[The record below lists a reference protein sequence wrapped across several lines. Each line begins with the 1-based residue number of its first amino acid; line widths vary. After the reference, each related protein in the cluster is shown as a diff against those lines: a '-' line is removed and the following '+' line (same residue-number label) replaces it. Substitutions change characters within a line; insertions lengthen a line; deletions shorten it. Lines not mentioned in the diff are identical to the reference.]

1 MNETDR
7 DRLFEEGLSTYA
19 AGDHYE
25 AHEKWEELWNE
36 EDDDAERLFL
46 QALIQLASAVHKLL
60 HDVEPRGALR
70 LLDRALEKTAGLGAT
85 HHGIALSA
93 LREEIARFRKEAER
107 AVTAGVRSLDPSLIP
122 RIHRA
127 GERDPAGRQG

>member
-1 MNETDR
+1 MDTADR

-19 AGDHYE
+19 SGDHYE

-36 EDDDAERLFL
+36 EDDDDERLFL

-70 LLDRALEKTAGLGAT
+70 LLDRALEKTANHAAV
-85 HHGIALSA
+85 HHGIALGE
-93 LREEIARFRKEAER
+93 LRQDIARFRKEAER
-107 AVTAGVRSLDPSLIP
+107 AIPAGVKTLNRSLVPQI
-122 RIHRA
+122 RRV
-127 GERDPAGRQG
+127 

>member
-1 MNETDR
+1 MNEADR
-7 DRLFEEGLSTYA
+7 DRLFEQGLTTYA

-36 EDDDAERLFL
+36 EDDDDEERLFL

-70 LLDRALEKTAGLGAT
+70 LLDRALEKTASHGAV
-85 HHGIALSA
+85 HRGIALGV
-93 LREEIARFRKEAER
+93 LRQDMARFRREAER
-107 AVTAGVRSLDPSLIP
+107 AIQAGLETLDRSLVP
-122 RIHRA
+122 RIRRA
-127 GERDPAGRQG
+127 